1 MEELK
6 KITAYTVYA
15 NPQNEFFWV
24 RVKLENS
31 EQTHDYP
38 FQNLSD
44 LNAFVELLRH
54 EVYTYFDPKN
64 KNLVIGWE
72 PTGEDAPNPKR

>member
-1 MEELK
+1 MSTLK

-15 NPQNEFFWV
+15 NPQTEFFWV

-31 EQTHDYP
+31 EETHDYP
-38 FQNLSD
+38 FQNVSD
-44 LNAFVELLRH
+44 LNAFVELLRI
-54 EVYTYFDPKN
+54 EQYTYFDTQN

-72 PTGEDAPNPKR
+72 PTGENAPSPAR